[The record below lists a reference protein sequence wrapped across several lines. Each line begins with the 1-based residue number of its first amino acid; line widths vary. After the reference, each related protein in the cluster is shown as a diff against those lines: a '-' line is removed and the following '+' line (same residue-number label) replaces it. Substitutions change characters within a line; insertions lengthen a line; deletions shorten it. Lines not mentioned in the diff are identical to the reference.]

1 MVAVKAHEADAFLR
15 TLPPKITALLFFG
28 SDEGLIAERAQS
40 ACTNAAKASNPPG
53 EILRLDDLDLEKEP
67 DRITVELTTVSMFG
81 GRPIV
86 RVNSS
91 RRVTSTTI
99 APLLNGPPL
108 EGLLVIEAGNLK
120 PDEGLRG
127 LFEKSASAAAIACY
141 ADNERDIEG
150 LIRAALLAHK
160 LDITQEAR
168 VALAARLGADRGQSR
183 AEIEKLALYCY
194 GKTRIELTDVDAAT
208 GDASEQAIDLVIA
221 AAASGQAAMALAASE
236 RAMAAGEHPQT
247 LIIGTQRYFQRL
259 HRVRTAFE
267 ATGSIDTAI
276 RALRP
281 PLHFKIK
288 DAFTRH
294 VTAWPSAKLLRA
306 LGRITVAQR
315 SARSSVIDDALAA
328 DRLILDLARLAAAP
342 NPSRSTNTDKNPSK
356 R

>member
-15 TLPPKITALLFFG
+15 TLSPKITALLFFG
-28 SDEGLIAERAQS
+28 GDEGLIAERAQS
-40 ACTNAAKASNPPG
+40 ACTAAAKASKPPG
-53 EILRLDDLDLEKEP
+53 EVLRLDDLDLEKEP
-67 DRITVELTTVSMFG
+67 DRITVELTTISMFG
-81 GRPIV
+81 GRRIV
-86 RVNSS
+86 RVNAS

-99 APLLNGPPL
+99 TPLLAGPPL

-150 LIRAALLAHK
+150 LIRAALANYK
-160 LDITQEAR
+160 IDITEEAR
-168 VALAARLGADRGQSR
+168 QLLAARLGADRGQSR
-183 AEIEKLALYCY
+183 AEIEKLALYCH
-194 GKTRIELTDVDAAT
+194 GKARIELSDVDAAT

-221 AAASGQAAMALAASE
+221 AAASGQPSVALSASE

-247 LIIGTQRYFQRL
+247 LIMATQRYFQRL
-259 HRVRTAFE
+259 HRVRTTFE
-267 ATGSIDTAI
+267 ATGSMDTAI

-294 VTAWPSAKLLRA
+294 VNAWPSAKLIRA

-315 SARSSVIDDALAA
+315 SARSNVIDDALAA
-328 DRLILDLARLAAAP
+328 DRLILDLARLAAVP
-342 NPSRSTNTDKNPSK
+342 NPSRSAHADKNPSK